1 MKSKNIR
8 LAFYVTGS
16 ALRLLKLLKRNS
28 VVIKDTVLVVND
40 DIPDVRLNALLSKND
55 IPYIEVNYRDLGL
68 ISDQKNIFISNLL
81 LEKFNEYDIDY
92 CFCFGGRIL
101 KGNLLRVYKNRI
113 INFHPSILPSFPGI
127 KSIDQALHK
136 TSFLLGNTAH
146 FIDEGIDTGPVIMQS
161 ILHRKKYATYESIL
175 GLQIPMIE
183 QIYRWIIDNRLIT
196 INNSVDIKGADY
208 TQTIFYPKL
217 EVK

>member
-68 ISDQKNIFISNLL
+68 ISDQKNIFM
-81 LEKFNEYDIDY
+81 
-92 CFCFGGRIL
+92 
-101 KGNLLRVYKNRI
+101 
-113 INFHPSILPSFPGI
+113 
-127 KSIDQALHK
+127 
-136 TSFLLGNTAH
+136 T
-146 FIDEGIDTGPVIMQS
+146 
-161 ILHRKKYATYESIL
+161 
-175 GLQIPMIE
+175 
-183 QIYRWIIDNRLIT
+183 
-196 INNSVDIKGADY
+196 
-208 TQTIFYPKL
+208 
-217 EVK
+217 